1 MANTAVT
8 GAVTGRHQQVCY
20 IKGGNISSYTLMAV
34 FTEHNEKPGAQTI
47 DKKYTVN
54 KSKTKTVG
62 SYEWEMGFTG
72 DIIKSDAVM
81 KDFVDIG
88 RTMKVGADCKRT
100 LCMVDL
106 DEQSGATGTY
116 YARELEVSV
125 AVDEF
130 SDNDGEMQCTGTLYA
145 ASDITEGTFAVS
157 TTTFTA
163 ATGATE

>member
-1 MANTAVT
+1 MATTVT

-20 IKGGNISSYTLMAV
+20 IKGGDINDYTLMAV
-34 FTEHNEKPGAQTI
+34 FTEHNEKPGAQTV

-130 SDNDGEMQCTGTLYA
+130 SDNDGEMQCTGTMYA
-145 ASDITEGTFAVS
+145 ASDIAEGSFDISSKA
-157 TTTFTA
+157 FTA
-163 ATGATE
+163 AS

>member
-1 MANTAVT
+1 
-8 GAVTGRHQQVCY
+8 
-20 IKGGNISSYTLMAV
+20 
-34 FTEHNEKPGAQTI
+34 
-47 DKKYTVN
+47 
-54 KSKTKTVG
+54 
-62 SYEWEMGFTG
+62 MGFTG

-88 RTMKVGADCKRT
+88 RTMKVGAECKRT

-125 AVDEF
+125 AVDECP
-130 SDNDGEMQCTGTLYA
+130 DKDGEMQCTGTLYA

-163 ATGATE
+163 AARTAE

>member
-1 MANTAVT
+1 METTTVT

-20 IKGGNISSYTLMAV
+20 IKGGSISSYTLMAV

-72 DIIKSDAVM
+72 DLIKSDAVM

-106 DEQSGATGTY
+106 DEQSGGATGKY

-130 SDNDGEMQCTGTLYA
+130 SDNDGEMQCTGTMYA
-145 ASDITEGTFAVS
+145 ASDITEGSFDISSNAFS
-157 TTTFTA
+157 A
-163 ATGATE
+163 AS

>member
-1 MANTAVT
+1 
-8 GAVTGRHQQVCY
+8 
-20 IKGGNISSYTLMAV
+20 
-34 FTEHNEKPGAQTI
+34 
-47 DKKYTVN
+47 
-54 KSKTKTVG
+54 
-62 SYEWEMGFTG
+62 MGFTG

-106 DEQSGATGTY
+106 DEQSGATGTF

-130 SDNDGEMQCTGTLYA
+130 SDNDGEMQCTGTMYA
-145 ASDITEGTFAVS
+145 ASDITEGSFNIETKA
-157 TTTFTA
+157 FTA
-163 ATGATE
+163 KTGEA

>member
-34 FTEHNEKPGAQTI
+34 FTEHNEKPGAQTV

-81 KDFVDIG
+81 KDFVPDILINNAG
-88 RTMKVGADCKRT
+88 YVVPQSIKQM
-100 LCMVDL
+100 DL
-106 DEQSGATGTY
+106 ENI
-116 YARELEVSV
+116 EWH
-125 AVDEF
+125 
-130 SDNDGEMQCTGTLYA
+130 
-145 ASDITEGTFAVS
+145 
-157 TTTFTA
+157 
-163 ATGATE
+163 

>member
-20 IKGGNISSYTLMAV
+20 IKGGDISDYTLMAV
-34 FTEHNEKPGAQTI
+34 FTEHNEKPGAQTV

-106 DEQSGATGTY
+106 DEQSSGATGKY

-130 SDNDGEMQCTGTLYA
+130 SDNDGEMQCTGTMYA
-145 ASDITEGTFAVS
+145 ASDITEGSFDISSKAFS
-157 TTTFTA
+157 A
-163 ATGATE
+163 AS

>member
-1 MANTAVT
+1 MATTAT

-20 IKGGNISSYTLMAV
+20 IKGGNISDYTLMAV
-34 FTEHNEKPGAQTI
+34 FTEHNEKPGAQTV

-72 DIIKSDAVM
+72 DIIKSNAVM

-106 DEQSGATGTY
+106 DEESDSAAGTF

-130 SDNDGEMQCTGTLYA
+130 SDNDGEMQCTGTMYA
-145 ASDITEGTFAVS
+145 ASDIIEGSFDISSNA
-157 TTTFTA
+157 FTA
-163 ATGATE
+163 AS

>member
-1 MANTAVT
+1 MATTAVT

-20 IKGGNISSYTLMAV
+20 IKGGDINDYTLMAV

-106 DEQSGATGTY
+106 DEQPESVTGKY

-130 SDNDGEMQCTGTLYA
+130 SDNDGEMQCTGTMYA
-145 ASDITEGTFAVS
+145 ASDITEGSFDIS
-157 TTTFTA
+157 SKTFTA
-163 ATGATE
+163 AS

>member
-1 MANTAVT
+1 MANTVT

-20 IKGGNISSYTLMAV
+20 IKGGSIESYTLMAV
-34 FTEHNEKPGAQTI
+34 FTEHNEKPSAQTV

-54 KSKTKTVG
+54 KSTTKTVS

-88 RTMKVGADCKRT
+88 RTMKVGNDCKRT
-100 LCMVDL
+100 LCLVDL
-106 DEQSGATGTY
+106 DETPSGSVSAGTY

-145 ASDITEGTFAVS
+145 ASDIKEGSFSVESSA
-157 TTTFTA
+157 FTA
-163 ATGATE
+163 EEGE

>member
-1 MANTAVT
+1 MATTTVT

-20 IKGGNISSYTLMAV
+20 IKGGDISDYTLMAV
-34 FTEHNEKPGAQTI
+34 FTEHNEKPGAQTV

-88 RTMKVGADCKRT
+88 RTMKVGAGCKRT

-106 DEQSGATGTY
+106 DEQPESVTGKY

-130 SDNDGEMQCTGTLYA
+130 SDNDGEMQCTGTMYA
-145 ASDITEGTFAVS
+145 ASDITEGSFDIS
-157 TTTFTA
+157 SKTFTA
-163 ATGATE
+163 AS

>member
-1 MANTAVT
+1 MATTTVT

-34 FTEHNEKPGAQTI
+34 FTEHNEKPGAQTV

-145 ASDITEGTFAVS
+145 ASDITEGSFDIETKA
-157 TTTFTA
+157 FTA
-163 ATGATE
+163 KTGEA

>member
-1 MANTAVT
+1 MATTAVT

-20 IKGGNISSYTLMAV
+20 IKGGDISDYALMAV
-34 FTEHNEKPGAQTI
+34 FTEHNEKPGAQTV

-106 DEQSGATGTY
+106 DEDEMRHFIQDTFDNCPY
-116 YARELEVSV
+116 YRPG
-125 AVDEF
+125 DEY
-130 SDNDGEMQCTGTLYA
+130 SIVRHQN
-145 ASDITEGTFAVS
+145 
-157 TTTFTA
+157 
-163 ATGATE
+163 

>member
-1 MANTAVT
+1 MATTVT

-20 IKGGNISSYTLMAV
+20 IKGGNISDYTLMAM
-34 FTEHNEKPGAQTI
+34 FTEHNEKPGAQTV

-106 DEQSGATGTY
+106 DEESASAAGTF

-130 SDNDGEMQCTGTLYA
+130 SDNDGEMQCIGTMYA
-145 ASDITEGTFAVS
+145 ASDIIEGSFDISSNA
-157 TTTFTA
+157 FTA
-163 ATGATE
+163 AS